1 MQQQQQQLKR
11 QTKEEEEEQQ
21 QKLKQTLTKPIYS
34 EDHKHLARER
44 GSGGLVLTVVATPA
58 DRGKL
63 LATCVA

>member
-1 MQQQQQQLKR
+1 MQQQQQQQLKR
-11 QTKEEEEEQQ
+11 QKKEEQQ

>member
-11 QTKEEEEEQQ
+11 QTKEEQQ

>member
-1 MQQQQQQLKR
+1 MQQQQQLKR
-11 QTKEEEEEQQ
+11 QKKEEEQ

-34 EDHKHLARER
+34 EDHKHLARGR
-44 GSGGLVLTVVATPA
+44 GGGGLVLTVVATPA

>member
-11 QTKEEEEEQQ
+11 QKKEEEQQ
-21 QKLKQTLTKPIYS
+21 LQQTLTKPIYS

-44 GSGGLVLTVVATPA
+44 GSGELVLTVVATPA